1 MAQFRSILTLNA
13 ELSQYC
19 SVFDYI
25 PQATVLFDME
35 RQILYSNRFFNN
47 RYDVEIQS
55 AEHLGNELPEL
66 EDYLISFLGKNN
78 LFEEH
83 VVDQKTISFRRI
95 VSLESEY
102 VLAILG
108 PSIATN
114 GNGHS
119 TSTQDLFKP
128 NSDWFKSIV
137 THAPEAILI
146 LDFEK
151 KKYIEANPKAVRLF
165 GYSKKELLH
174 TSIGDLS
181 PEKLPDNTSAKDASI
196 AKIQECIDQNKSVKF
211 EWQIKTKTG
220 DLVPCEIRVHRLPTT
235 DGIFIRSSISD
246 LSFRKKANSEIKA
259 RKEQFN
265 KLFGSDVV
273 SMVMYTSAGE
283 IVEANSAFARML
295 GGSLKSYKGLDV
307 KTLIH
312 KSDVKSFSKTIAN
325 LMRGDAGQAPLERRY
340 IDAKGNILTGLTSA
354 KSYENWNG
362 NTYIIETIQDVSQ
375 ERKAQAD
382 LMTSEHRFRSLFE
395 KSVLGIILIQG
406 NGLTL
411 ISANKSARTML
422 DIDEEGAKTNQLKV
436 LLDGIP
442 GDIHVDF
449 KTFIEKILRGAN
461 PVLQLSITTVSGRN
475 VTIRGG
481 GYRLF
486 GQKDE
491 TVVVGFSDITRAT
504 IRKQTLESQTA
515 QLNAFIQ
522 YNMIPAAM
530 FDRNMNYVHVGD
542 KWLEM
547 YPTEHGK
554 NIIGKNYY
562 ELHPK
567 VPMRWKLQHMKA
579 MAGQTVS
586 NSRDMHVR
594 SNGQKE
600 WFKWM
605 AKPWYASDNEI
616 GGIIVYAEIITDE
629 VENELAAQK
638 QEARYQGF
646 FENSTLGWI
655 EVDAT
660 KLVDYCRKASPEN
673 FLERKAIQYFQES
686 NVVGI
691 NEQIR
696 EIFGLKDEIIDG
708 FEPVRYIKE
717 NIHGFLWKM
726 VRSFRQNDAMFEHE
740 LVIENHIGE
749 RRDLF
754 VSVRLPENSDFGR
767 IIFGV
772 LDVTDFKTS
781 IEALRESEE
790 RYRTM
795 FESNSLGVVYTNYK
809 KSIIRVNPAYI
820 QMFGYTEE
828 EMQNIDE
835 NDLLTPKYRKLND
848 AIMSDFSSGAKRFI
862 TIEKEYKRKNGKRL
876 IASTSSS
883 ALFDVGGSHYGT
895 VTIIDDITERKINER
910 QIQKQNDEL
919 KKINQELDQFVY
931 SAAHDLR
938 APIANVLG
946 LVKLLKMEDLNPT
959 AEQYVSL
966 QEKSLDKLDEFIR
979 SIVDYSRNSR
989 LDLLKNEIE
998 FNTYIQEITNQY
1010 AYFDNAEQLTV
1021 SINVK
1026 QNTPFISDPNRLSIV
1041 MNNLV
1046 SNAVRY
1052 MDISKK
1058 KPYLKIRVEVNPGEA
1073 TITVEDNGVG
1083 IEKEHLGAIFDL
1095 FYRANSDSKG
1105 TGIGLYIVKEAV
1117 AKLRGKIEVTSDFG
1131 KGTTFAL
1138 RLKNFAPAP
1147 KKKKK

>member
-1 MAQFRSILTLNA
+1 MAHFRSTLTLNA
-13 ELSQYC
+13 ELSHYC

-25 PQATVLFDME
+25 PQATVLFDTE

-47 RYDVEIQS
+47 RYDIEIQS
-55 AEHLGNELPEL
+55 AEQLPEL
-66 EDYLISFLGKNN
+66 EERLVSFLEKNN

-83 VVDQKTISFRRI
+83 VINQQTVSFRR
-95 VSLESEY
+95 VVTLESEY
-102 VLAILG
+102 VLTTLG
-108 PSIATN
+108 PSISSN
-114 GNGHS
+114 GNGLS
-119 TSTQDLFKP
+119 TNSQDLFKP

-165 GYSKKELLH
+165 GYSKKELLQ
-174 TSIGDLS
+174 TQIGDLS
-181 PEKLPDNTSAKDASI
+181 PQKLADNTSAKDASI
-196 AKIQECIDQNKSVKF
+196 AKIQECIDHNKSVKF
-211 EWQIKTKTG
+211 EWQIKTKNG

-235 DGIFIRSSISD
+235 DGVFIRSSITD
-246 LSFRKKANSEIKA
+246 LSFEKKANSEIKA

-295 GGSLKSYKGLDV
+295 GGTLKSYKGLDV

-325 LMRGDAGQAPLERRY
+325 LMLGDSGQAALERRY
-340 IDAKGNILTGLTSA
+340 VDAKGNILTCLTSA

-362 NTYIIETIQDVSQ
+362 NTYIIETFQDVSQ

-395 KSVLGIILIQG
+395 KSLLGIILIQG
-406 NGLTL
+406 TELKL
-411 ISANKSARTML
+411 ISTNKSARRML
-422 DIDEEGAKTNQLKV
+422 DIDEGSKRNQLKV
-436 LLDGIP
+436 LLAGIP
-442 GDIHVDF
+442 GEQHVDF

-461 PVLQLSITTVSGRN
+461 PVLQLSLTTSSGNN
-475 VTIRGG
+475 VVIQGG

-486 GQKDE
+486 GQKDD
-491 TVVVGFSDITRAT
+491 TVVVGFSDITRAA
-504 IRKQTLESQTA
+504 IRKQTLVSQTA

-542 KWLEM
+542 QWLEM

-562 ELHPK
+562 DVHPK

-586 NSRDMHVR
+586 HSRDMHIR

-605 AKPWYASDNEI
+605 AKPWYASDDEI

-660 KLVDYCRKASPEN
+660 KLVDYCRKSSPEN
-673 FLERKAIQYFQES
+673 FNERKAILYFQES
-686 NVVGI
+686 HVVGI
-691 NEQIR
+691 NEQIK
-696 EIFGLKDEIIDG
+696 EIFGINGDSSDG

-726 VRSFRQNDAMFEHE
+726 VRSFRQNDTMFEHE

-749 RRDLF
+749 RRNLF

-781 IEALRESEE
+781 VEALRESEE

-795 FESNSLGVVYTNYK
+795 FESNRLGVVYTNYK
-809 KSIIRVNPAYI
+809 KSIIRVNPAFI
-820 QMFGYTEE
+820 QMFGYSEE

-835 NDLLTPKYRKLND
+835 NDLLTPKYQKLND
-848 AIMSDFSSGAKRFI
+848 AIMKDFSSGAKRFA
-862 TIEKEYKRKNGKRL
+862 TIEKEYRRKNGKRL
-876 IASTSSS
+876 IASTSSN
-883 ALFDVGGSHYGT
+883 ALFDGSGSHYGT
-895 VTIIDDITERKINER
+895 VTIVDDITERKINER

-919 KKINQELDQFVY
+919 KKINRELDQFVY

-959 AEQYVSL
+959 ADQYVDL

-989 LDLLKNEIE
+989 LDLLKNKIE
-998 FNTYIQEITNQY
+998 FETYIREITNQY
-1010 AYFDNAEQLTV
+1010 AYFDNAEHLTV
-1021 SINVK
+1021 SINIK

-1058 KPYLKIRVEVNPGEA
+1058 KPYLKIRVVVNLREA
-1073 TITVEDNGVG
+1073 TIIVEDNGIG

-1095 FYRANSDSKG
+1095 FYRANSASKG

-1117 AKLRGKIEVTSDFG
+1117 AKLRGKIDVSSDFG

-1138 RLKNFAPAP
+1138 RLKNFAPVA
-1147 KKKKK
+1147 KKKKKNS